1 MTMTYK
7 LDPNIEAFR
16 KDYESIPIPE
26 DLEARIKLALDQAAN
41 TPAPEPVVL
50 QRHKRR
56 ISRGF
61 LVSAASLAAAFAI
74 FVAGINLSPA
84 FAEKAESL
92 PLLGK
97 LVKVLTLKTYSHQD
111 GTYNASLEV
120 PGIEGLENEALQESL
135 NAKYLEENQALY
147 DTFMEEMALMEAA
160 GGGHLGVDSGYVVLT
175 DTDELLSVS
184 RYVVNTVG
192 SSSTVIKYDTID
204 KTKEILITLPSLF
217 KDERYVQIISEEIK
231 RQMLEQYEADPN
243 RFYWAQG
250 IPQGATIPLFERISD
265 NQSFYITGQ
274 GELVISFDKYEV
286 APGYMGV
293 VTFTIPTQI
302 LEEVLVS
309 HDYLK

>member
-1 MTMTYK
+1 MTFK
-7 LDPNIEAFR
+7 SDPNIQALR
-16 KDYESIPIPE
+16 KDYERIPIPE
-26 DLEARIKLALDQAAN
+26 DLEARIRHALDQAAN

-50 QRHKRR
+50 HCHKRR
-56 ISRGF
+56 RSKGF

-84 FAEKAESL
+84 FAEKAASL
-92 PLLGK
+92 PLLGM

-147 DTFMEEMALMEAA
+147 DTFMEEMALMKDA

-204 KTKEILITLPSLF
+204 KTNEILITLPSLF

-231 RQMLEQYEADPN
+231 RQMLEQYEADPE
-243 RFYWAQG
+243 RFYWAPG